1 MSESKEQGNND
12 EEQAKSRRL
21 FNPRDLSNGPPTFS
35 LPGETWTSMLETP
48 VSFEPEYFQKV
59 MLNLIKH
66 PDIASTYLFR
76 AEIFYDSFNDPE
88 GKFVQHIKA
97 EYRPLPCEVPGYS
110 LEQTIVRR
118 MIPRNPQRDDPLV
131 QTCHV
136 FRRRDAATGTEE
148 NLVIYLPHADNPED
162 VPFYHPTVHSLAFL
176 HRFPSSTS
184 AATSSSPTSLQP
196 TGTFS
201 LHYRLFPSSEL
212 TTRLRRTALTLLTL
226 INKHS
231 LGQKAGYRKRVHHD
245 VVVPQAAF
253 QDTYTDLKARY
264 AKRLID
270 GWVEQTPAGKHV
282 FEDLGIASFLIEVW
296 KAMYD
301 VTGRGGETAEA
312 VAAATGDE
320 KKGTKKPPFPGFV
333 DIGCGNGL
341 LVYILLSE
349 GFRGWGFD
357 ARRRKTWV
365 TFPASVQEHLKEMV
379 LVPEIFTRMLPPPAD
394 ATTTTAAPAAAA
406 AAAATKQSSPSSS
419 PSLNPEPTTARQQQR
434 HFHNGI
440 FAPGTFIISN
450 HADELTPWTPLLASL
465 SSSPFLAIP
474 CCSHNFNGARFRA
487 PASGKAPSNPAAIN
501 DGGSNNGNESG
512 TLPRRDGKQPSAYAS
527 LTAWVA
533 RLAATVGYEVEA
545 EMMRI
550 PSTRNAGV
558 LGRRRRQRRQQ
569 QQQRQEEAGNESADK
584 AEDGVDAELGDVEG
598 LEERLRVV
606 RDIVAAEMFGE
617 RAVSS
622 SGGCALLEGV
632 AREWVERAEKLMK
645 GAGGGH

>member
-1 MSESKEQGNND
+1 MSEPKEQGNN
-12 EEQAKSRRL
+12 EEQGKSDKL
-21 FNPRDLSNGPPTFS
+21 FNPRDLSNGPATFS

-97 EYRPLPCEVPGYS
+97 EYRPLPCQVPGYT

-131 QTCHV
+131 QTCHI
-136 FRRRDAATGTEE
+136 FRRRNAATEE
-148 NLVIYLPHADNPED
+148 NLVVYLPHASKPED
-162 VPFYHPTVHSLAFL
+162 VPFYHPTVQSLAFL
-176 HRFPSSTS
+176 HSFP
-184 AATSSSPTSLQP
+184 TSSSPSVASSPTTTTTTAPP

-212 TTRLRRTALTLLTL
+212 TTRLRRTALALLTL

-231 LGQKAGYRKRVHHD
+231 LGQKAGYKKRVHHD

-264 AKRLID
+264 AKRLIE

-301 VTGRGGETAEA
+301 VSGGE
-312 VAAATGDE
+312 AAAAGETN
-320 KKGTKKPPFPGFV
+320 KPPFTGFV

-341 LVYILLSE
+341 LVYILLNE

-357 ARRRKTWV
+357 ARRRKTWD
-365 TFPASVQEHLKEMV
+365 TFPAAVQEQLKEMV
-379 LVPEIFTRMLPPPAD
+379 LVPEIFTRMLPTD
-394 ATTTTAAPAAAA
+394 ATNQT
-406 AAAATKQSSPSSS
+406 
-419 PSLNPEPTTARQQQR
+419 PSLDLDSTSNGDVGRGQAAQPE
-434 HFHNGI
+434 HFHNGV
-440 FAPGTFIISN
+440 FAAGTFIISN

-465 SSSPFLAIP
+465 SSSPFFAIP
-474 CCSHNFNGARFRA
+474 CCSHNFNGAKFRA
-487 PASGKAPSNPAAIN
+487 PASGKAASNPAA
-501 DGGSNNGNESG
+501 SG
-512 TLPRRDGKQPSAYAS
+512 TLPRKDGKQPSAYAS
-527 LTAWVA
+527 LTAWVV
-533 RLAATVGYEVEA
+533 RLTAAVGYEVET

-558 LGRRRRQRRQQ
+558 LGRRRR
-569 QQQRQEEAGNESADK
+569 RQEGHESDQAGDGDEGLGNGES
-584 AEDGVDAELGDVEG
+584 
-598 LEERLRVV
+598 LEERLKVV
-606 RDIVAAEMFGE
+606 KGIVAGEMFGQG
-617 RAVSS
+617 AKSDDC
-622 SGGCALLEGV
+622 GALEGV

>member
-1 MSESKEQGNND
+1 MSGTKEQGNVN
-12 EEQAKSRRL
+12 EEQGKSSKL
-21 FNPRDLSNGPPTFS
+21 FDPRDLSNDAPTFS
-35 LPGETWTSMLETP
+35 LPGETWTSMLSIP
-48 VSFEPEYFQKV
+48 VSFEPSYFQTV

-97 EYRPLPCEVPGYS
+97 EYRPLPCEVPGFG

-131 QTCHV
+131 QTCHI
-136 FRRRDAATGTEE
+136 FRRRDEATGTEE
-148 NLVIYLPHADNPED
+148 NLVIYLPHAERPED
-162 VPFYHPTVHSLAFL
+162 VPFYHPTVQALAFL
-176 HRFPSSTS
+176 HSFPSDPSNPS
-184 AATSSSPTSLQP
+184 AATA

-201 LHYRLFPSSEL
+201 LHYRLFPSTEL
-212 TTRLRRTALTLLTL
+212 TTRLRRTALALLTL

-231 LGQKAGYRKRVHHD
+231 LGQKAGYKKRVHHD

-264 AKRLID
+264 AKRLIE

-296 KAMYD
+296 KAVYD
-301 VTGRGGETAEA
+301 FGGEGE
-312 VAAATGDE
+312 E
-320 KKGTKKPPFPGFV
+320 KKKPPFPGFV

-349 GFRGWGFD
+349 GYRGWGFD
-357 ARRRKTWV
+357 ARRRKTWD
-365 TFPASVQEHLKEMV
+365 TFPESVQAHLKEMV
-379 LVPEIFTRMLPPPAD
+379 LVPEVFTRMLPSHSAQDPAGD
-394 ATTTTAAPAAAA
+394 PESAA
-406 AAAATKQSSPSSS
+406 
-419 PSLNPEPTTARQQQR
+419 SLERQDGKDH

-440 FAPGTFIISN
+440 FPPGTFIISN

-465 SSSPFLAIP
+465 SASPFLAIP
-474 CCSHNFNGARFRA
+474 CCSHNFNGAKFRA
-487 PASGKAPSNPAAIN
+487 PASGKVAVNPPHGENA
-501 DGGSNNGNESG
+501 DGKTG
-512 TLPRRDGKQPSAYAS
+512 TIVPRKDGKQPSAYAS

-533 RLAATVGYEVEA
+533 RLAAAVEYEVET

-558 LGRRRRQRRQQ
+558 LGRR
-569 QQQRQEEAGNESADK
+569 K
-584 AEDGVDAELGDVEG
+584 EG
-598 LEERLRVV
+598 EKDEKTLEERLGVV
-606 RDIVAAEMFGE
+606 RDLVTREMFGE
-617 RAVSS
+617 GTDG
-622 SGGCALLEGV
+622 SGLQGV
-632 AREWVERAEKLMK
+632 AKEWVERAEKLMK
-645 GAGGGH
+645 GAGGEH

>member
-1 MSESKEQGNND
+1 
-12 EEQAKSRRL
+12 
-21 FNPRDLSNGPPTFS
+21 
-35 LPGETWTSMLETP
+35 WTSMLGTP

-97 EYRPLPCEVPGYS
+97 EYRPLPCEVPDYS

-148 NLVIYLPHADNPED
+148 NLVIYLPHADKPED

-176 HRFPSSTS
+176 HRFPPSTS
-184 AATSSSPTSLQP
+184 AATSSSPTSPQP

-212 TTRLRRTALTLLTL
+212 TTRLRRTALALLTL

-301 VTGRGGETAEA
+301 KE
-312 VAAATGDE
+312 
-320 KKGTKKPPFPGFV
+320 TKKPPFPGFV

-357 ARRRKTWV
+357 ARRRKTWD

-379 LVPEIFTRMLPPPAD
+379 L
-394 ATTTTAAPAAAA
+394 
-406 AAAATKQSSPSSS
+406 
-419 PSLNPEPTTARQQQR
+419 QQQ

-487 PASGKAPSNPAAIN
+487 PA
-501 DGGSNNGNESG
+501 NGNESG
-512 TLPRRDGKQPSAYAS
+512 ALPRKDGKQPSAYAS

-533 RLAATVGYEVEA
+533 RLAAKVGYEVET

-558 LGRRRRQRRQQ
+558 LGR
-569 QQQRQEEAGNESADK
+569 
-584 AEDGVDAELGDVEG
+584 
-598 LEERLRVV
+598 
-606 RDIVAAEMFGE
+606 
-617 RAVSS
+617 
-622 SGGCALLEGV
+622 
-632 AREWVERAEKLMK
+632 
-645 GAGGGH
+645 

>member
-1 MSESKEQGNND
+1 MSEPKEQGNGS
-12 EEQAKSRRL
+12 EEQGKPDKL
-21 FNPRDLSNGPPTFS
+21 FNPRDLSNGPATFS

-88 GKFVQHIKA
+88 AKFVQHIKA
-97 EYRPLPCEVPGYS
+97 EYRPLPCKVPGYA

-131 QTCHV
+131 QTCHI
-136 FRRRDAATGTEE
+136 FRRRDAAMEE
-148 NLVIYLPHADNPED
+148 NLVIYLPHASKPED
-162 VPFYHPTVHSLAFL
+162 VPFYHPTVQSLAFL
-176 HRFPSSTS
+176 HSFPTGSSPSAPSSPAMTS
-184 AATSSSPTSLQP
+184 PPP

-201 LHYRLFPSSEL
+201 LHYRLFASSEL
-212 TTRLRRTALTLLTL
+212 TTRLRRTALALLTL

-231 LGQKAGYRKRVHHD
+231 LGQKAGYKKRVHHD

-301 VTGRGGETAEA
+301 VSGGE
-312 VAAATGDE
+312 AAAGE
-320 KKGTKKPPFPGFV
+320 KKANKPPFPGFV

-341 LVYILLSE
+341 LVYILLNE

-357 ARRRKTWV
+357 ARRRKTWDM
-365 TFPASVQEHLKEMV
+365 FPAAVQEQLKEMV
-379 LVPEIFTRMLPPPAD
+379 LVPKIFTRMLPTD
-394 ATTTTAAPAAAA
+394 ATDQTPSLDPDSASHGDVSRGQAAAA
-406 AAAATKQSSPSSS
+406 Q
-419 PSLNPEPTTARQQQR
+419 RQ
-434 HFHNGI
+434 HFHNGV

-450 HADELTPWTPLLASL
+450 HADELTPWTPLLAFL

-474 CCSHNFNGARFRA
+474 CCSHNFNGAKFRA
-487 PASGKAPSNPAAIN
+487 SASGKAASNPAAIN
-501 DGGSNNGNESG
+501 NDDGNNDGKSG
-512 TLPRRDGKQPSAYAS
+512 TLPRKDGKQPSAYAS

-533 RLAATVGYEVEA
+533 RLAAAVGYETSAKGE
-545 EMMRI
+545 EHSRI
-550 PSTRNAGV
+550 FPDSRILMCLIGYLVLPLCAPVSLSISHDPITYLSTPTSDSR
-558 LGRRRRQRRQQ
+558 
-569 QQQRQEEAGNESADK
+569 
-584 AEDGVDAELGDVEG
+584 
-598 LEERLRVV
+598 LEPWQ
-606 RDIVAAEMFGE
+606 IAAIFDCW
-617 RAVSS
+617 SLS
-622 SGGCALLEGV
+622 LS
-632 AREWVERAEKLMK
+632 K
-645 GAGGGH
+645 GFKID